1 MSIAGIARDE
11 SAQMGRGVE
20 VTPPGFVR
28 GTGLVGKRG
37 KRCWKAR
44 DAR

>member
-20 VTPPGFVR
+20 GEGER
-28 GTGLVGKRG
+28 GGWVSGKVMS
-37 KRCWKAR
+37 
-44 DAR
+44 